1 MKLLILWLMI
11 LIIIIAG
18 GMDYPKCG

>member
-11 LIIIIAG
+11 LIIILAC

>member
-11 LIIIIAG
+11 LIIILAG